1 MLKYDTNRPLQT
13 TMFFHIN
20 RSDILNLMYLE
31 EFKSHHIQNQIEL
44 ELKYLS
50 LQQEKITGVNKRK

>member
-13 TMFFHIN
+13 TFFHIN

-31 EFKSHHIQNQIEL
+31 EFKSRHIQNQIEL